1 MIILI
6 NKEGRLIEGELNK
19 IKKLINDKK
28 YEVEIIPTHWGES
41 VSVKLMNRN
50 ELIDMIVR
58 DNIEF
63 FYLNDV
69 GKIEKMTQNKEMK
82 VSKVYYIKI
91 C

>member
-6 NKEGRLIEGELNK
+6 NKEGRLIEGDLNN

-28 YEVEIIPTHWGES
+28 YEVEIIPTYWGES

-50 ELIDMIVR
+50 EVIDMIVR

>member
-6 NKEGRLIEGELNK
+6 NKEGRLIEGDLNK

-28 YEVEIIPTHWGES
+28 YEVEIITTHWGES
-41 VSVKLMNRN
+41 VLVKLMNRN

>member
-1 MIILI
+1 MIVLI
-6 NKEGRLIEGELNK
+6 NKEGRLIEGDLNK
-19 IKKLINDKK
+19 VKEMIDDKK
-28 YEVEIIPTHWGES
+28 YEVEIIPTHWTKS

-50 ELIDMIVR
+50 EIMDMIVR

-63 FYLNDV
+63 FYLNEV

>member
-6 NKEGRLIEGELNK
+6 NKEGRLIEGDLNK

-28 YEVEIIPTHWGES
+28 YEVEIIPTHWGEC